1 MSEDPSTS
9 KRRAGWVKWLMGLI
23 SLFLFSVILG
33 FLTGSPVMFQLLFHL
48 TLGWARHINQA
59 APHLA
64 AQWQELLL
72 PCLCTILAAWMF
84 HRFLSWCLKQNESA
98 SKWSASRS
106 LSILLLVLLASA
118 AAIAMSGITHQLAWL
133 SSEPMTKNNRRISQ
147 TVAVNHARQL
157 LMALS
162 YYEKEHGRYPDH
174 FEQLEFDPAVL
185 KKLVRME
192 PANGKAEEP
201 FILLTPGH
209 PGPLDPEAPV
219 IISPMLA
226 PGNLVVTGLAGGTV
240 RSLSE
245 ASFWELFVKH
255 HPPGT
260 PGHIPLHR
268 HD

>member
-33 FLTGSPVMFQLLFHL
+33 SLTGSPVLFEFPFHL
-48 TLGWARHINQA
+48 TMGWALHINKA
-59 APHLA
+59 VPHLA
-64 AQWQELLL
+64 AQWQALLL

-84 HRFLSWCLKQNESA
+84 HRFLSWCLKRNEVA
-98 SKWSASRS
+98 SNWSASRS
-106 LSILLLVLLASA
+106 LSILSLVLLASA

-133 SSEPMTKNNRRISQ
+133 ASEPMTRSNHRVSQ

-162 YYEKEHGRYPDH
+162 DYEKQHGRYPDH
-174 FEQLEFDPAVL
+174 FEQLDIDPDIMKML
-185 KKLVRME
+185 LWIE
-192 PANGKAEEP
+192 PADDKAEEP
-201 FILLTPGH
+201 IILLTPGH

-219 IISPMLA
+219 IVSPMVS
-226 PGNLVVTGLAGGTV
+226 PGNLVVAGLAGGTV

>member
-33 FLTGSPVMFQLLFHL
+33 FLTGSPVLFEFPFHL
-48 TLGWARHINQA
+48 TLGWARHLIKA
-59 APHLA
+59 VPYLA
-64 AQWQELLL
+64 TQWQALLL

-84 HRFLSWCLKQNESA
+84 HRFLCWCLKQNEVA
-98 SKWSASRS
+98 SKWSSLRS
-106 LSILLLVLLASA
+106 LSILSLVLLASA

-133 SSEPMTKNNRRISQ
+133 SSEPMTKNNRRVSQ

-157 LMALS
+157 LIALS
-162 YYEKEHGRYPDH
+162 YYEKQHGRYPDH
-174 FEQLEFDPAVL
+174 FGQLDFEPDVL
-185 KKLVRME
+185 EMLLWME
-192 PANGKAEEP
+192 PADGKTEEP
-201 FILLTPGH
+201 FVLLTPGH

-219 IISPMLA
+219 IVSPMVS
-226 PGNLVVTGLAGGTV
+226 PGNLVVAGLAGGTV

-245 ASFWELFVKH
+245 ASFWELFEKH

-260 PGHIPLHR
+260 SGHIPLHR
-268 HD
+268 HE

>member
-9 KRRAGWVKWLMGLI
+9 KRRAGWVKWLKGLI
-23 SLFLFSVILG
+23 PLFLFSVILG
-33 FLTGSPVMFQLLFHL
+33 FLNGSPVLFQLLFHL
-48 TLGWARHINQA
+48 TLGWARHLIKA
-59 APHLA
+59 VPHLA
-64 AQWQELLL
+64 AQWQALLL

-84 HRFLSWCLKQNESA
+84 HRFLSWCLKQSEVA

-106 LSILLLVLLASA
+106 LSILSLVLLASA

-147 TVAVNHARQL
+147 TIATNHTRQL
-157 LMALS
+157 VMALS
-162 YYEKEHGRYPDH
+162 YHQGKHGRYPERL
-174 FEQLEFDPAVL
+174 EQLDFDPDIL
-185 KKLVRME
+185 KMLLWME
-192 PANGKAEEP
+192 PADGKAEEP

-219 IISPMLA
+219 IVSPMISPES
-226 PGNLVVTGLAGGTV
+226 LVVAGLAGGTV
-240 RSLSE
+240 RSLPE
-245 ASFWELFVKH
+245 ASFWELFEKH

-260 PGHIPLHR
+260 PGHIPLHE